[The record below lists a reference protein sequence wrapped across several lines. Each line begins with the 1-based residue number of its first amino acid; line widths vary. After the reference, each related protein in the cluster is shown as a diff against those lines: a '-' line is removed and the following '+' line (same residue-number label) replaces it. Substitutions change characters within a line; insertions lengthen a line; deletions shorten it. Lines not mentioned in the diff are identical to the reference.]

1 MGDKLLLYL
10 LEHAGLL
17 TDCITYRDST
27 SLLVDTFY
35 GIIYIGLYI
44 DQVCGANFLFL
55 AGVLCFIVFFAN
67 YFCELVVF
75 KNMVDTQKLCLT
87 GISALVCSDSQGCQ
101 HCVSKKSGNFAKCLT
116 GHGPAQAQEVPAE
129 KGRSSVF
136 VWTHRSCGKV
146 CSITKSQISD

>member
-1 MGDKLLLYL
+1 MYL

-35 GIIYIGLYI
+35 GIIGLYI

-55 AGVLCFIVFFAN
+55 AGILYFIVFFAN

-87 GISALVCSDSQGCQ
+87 GISACDSQGCQ

-116 GHGPAQAQEVPAE
+116 GHGPARAQEVPAE
-129 KGRSSVF
+129 KGRSSRF
-136 VWTHRSCGKV
+136 CL
-146 CSITKSQISD
+146 CSQKFICKNRVKILEFKGTFRLFCDGM